1 MTTPRI
7 LAIAL
12 LATGAAA
19 APALSSTVPVDG
31 VWVGH
36 GDAVLCDAGGQCTPN
51 SPEDAMFRLRGKVVS
66 GLKYSVP
73 VACVDGATG
82 YDRYF
87 TGGSGLPAGRRLNAR
102 DALSVTFTDTDR
114 LALDVTGTVRM
125 TINYRGATPTVRL
138 TITTTSGTTPCSTDI
153 RLPLKRS
160 IIR

>member
-1 MTTPRI
+1 MHPE
-7 LAIAL
+7 LAR
-12 LATGAAA
+12 GRH
-19 APALSSTVPVDG
+19 VP
-31 VWVGH
+31 
-36 GDAVLCDAGGQCTPN
+36 
-51 SPEDAMFRLRGKVVS
+51 
-66 GLKYSVP
+66 
-73 VACVDGATG
+73 
-82 YDRYF
+82 
-87 TGGSGLPAGRRLNAR
+87 PAGRRLNAR